1 MRKISETFETEL
13 NKTINFLDIKITLKS
28 EGLDFDW
35 YIKPTSSGRF
45 IDFNSSHPKC
55 HKVGLICH
63 LVDKAVK
70 LSDKEFHDKNLEIVK
85 KILYNNNFPKK
96 FVLGHIKKR
105 LFNISNKNNN
115 PTEPS
120 RNFTPENILCVPYIE
135 GLSERLNKICSKHNI
150 NVVYS
155 VINQKNSKLI
165 IKGKD
170 NLPKDDRIN
179 LVYKI
184 ECDNCPAV
192 YVGQTKRKISSR
204 IREHFNNISHRS
216 QQISVVSE
224 HRLEKNH
231 DFRWNDV
238 KILDNEPNWK
248 KRLISEMIHIK
259 TNTFNINKRQDTE
272 GLNPLYDSLL
282 KKLLKLK

>member
-1 MRKISETFETEL
+1 M
-13 NKTINFLDIKITLKS
+13 
-28 EGLDFDW
+28 
-35 YIKPTSSGRF
+35 
-45 IDFNSSHPKC
+45 
-55 HKVGLICH
+55 
-63 LVDKAVK
+63 
-70 LSDKEFHDKNLEIVK
+70 VK
-85 KILYNNNFPKK
+85 KILYHNNFPTK

-105 LFNISNKNNN
+105 LFNISSKNNN
-115 PTEPS
+115 PTESS
-120 RNFTPENILCVPYIE
+120 RNFTSESILCVPYIE

-155 VINQKNSKLI
+155 VKNQKNSKLI

-179 LVYKI
+179 LAYKI

-216 QQISVVSE
+216 QQISVISE

-231 DFRWNDV
+231 DFR
-238 KILDNEPNWK
+238 
-248 KRLISEMIHIK
+248 
-259 TNTFNINKRQDTE
+259 
-272 GLNPLYDSLL
+272 
-282 KKLLKLK
+282 